1 MRDCNNECKR
11 IMNILGEES
20 SFIAD
25 EHILRIIYEIKD
37 RHIEMNLFILIKKYK
52 SQKV

>member
-11 IMNILGEES
+11 IMNILGEEP

-25 EHILRIIYEIKD
+25 ENIHRIIYEMKD
-37 RHIEMNLFILIKKYK
+37 RNIGMNLFILIKKI
-52 SQKV
+52 